1 MEGLIKGLIKV
12 EGSMEG
18 LINDLMENFA
28 EDFIALIGAITA
40 LGALEGFKDLKNY
53 RIYLQNGL

>member
-1 MEGLIKGLIKV
+1 
-12 EGSMEG
+12 MEG

-40 LGALEGFKDLKNY
+40 LGAL
-53 RIYLQNGL
+53 RA